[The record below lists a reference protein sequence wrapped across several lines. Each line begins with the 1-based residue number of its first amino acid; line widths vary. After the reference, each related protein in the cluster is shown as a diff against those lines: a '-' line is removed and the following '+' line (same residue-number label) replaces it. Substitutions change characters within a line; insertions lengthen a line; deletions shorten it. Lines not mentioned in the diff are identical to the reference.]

1 MQDMQQFA
9 PLIKEAQE
17 KLKGRPAQEIQQR
30 TMAIYREN
38 GVNMAGGCLPA
49 VVQMAALFPLYYAI
63 RYYEYQFRN
72 GTFLWIGSALSRQYP
87 QYFGTSLAA
96 FDLPLFVL

>member
-1 MQDMQQFA
+1 MNDIVGRHTCLTGGLPSSTSKCRKDGFRCCQ

-38 GVNMAGGCLPA
+38 NVNMAGGCLP
-49 VVQMAALFPLYYAI
+49 
-63 RYYEYQFRN
+63 
-72 GTFLWIGSALSRQYP
+72 
-87 QYFGTSLAA
+87 FGGR
-96 FDLPLFVL
+96 